1 MNLTQKN
8 MIAGIYLANLIFRVQ
23 LDNLSNSMSTAD
35 EIEFRETLKGGEP
48 SFDQMTMVNEALDI
62 AITGMREHFGI
73 LQATRLHSDLLTG
86 GVLSTVT
93 KHLVEDPSIDW
104 DAVGAVISVV
114 AKRFRI
120 DDLINPLLDR
130 QITEGSIYKGAYV
143 KAQMELGV
151 RYLQCCLYSE
161 SSPRES
167 VHQYAQL
174 WVTFFNDSEGLMNK
188 LNEVGVKTGMD
199 DSEDIHAI
207 HNLMRGQDD
216 GGFECFCIGQSLG
229 AELAQEWE
237 GRMVGWGHYSYRGA
251 FERAQ
256 QYVASAERHAFI
268 ASAHSLGYPVYFFEP
283 PTADFDDLIVKIPGG
298 IHPEEARLI
307 VSLIQSTA
315 HCLFFELCGN
325 DERKKEKWR
334 GLRLSSS
341 LSSTDDE
348 LEFEEG
354 SGWMPLIRHKA
365 MRFTNRRFDRDNR
378 EPTPFIKE
386 GREWIEAGKQVN
398 NKLIYASRIDYLVQ
412 ELLRVIEDEFYALK
426 FF

>member
-86 GVLSTVT
+86 GVLSAVT
-93 KHLVEDPSIDW
+93 KHLVEDPKVDW
-104 DAVGAVISVV
+104 DEVGKVISVV

-130 QITEGSIYKGAYV
+130 QIREGSIHKGAYV
-143 KAQMELGV
+143 KAQMELGI
-151 RYLQCCLYSE
+151 RYLECCLCSE
-161 SSPRES
+161 CSPREA

-174 WVTFFNDSEGLMNK
+174 WVTFFNDPVSLMER

-199 DSEDIHAI
+199 DSEDSHAI
-207 HNLMRGQDD
+207 QNLMRGQDG

-229 AELAQEWE
+229 AEAAQTWE
-237 GRMVGWGHYSYRGA
+237 SKMVGWGHDNYRGA
-251 FERAQ
+251 FDRAQ
-256 QYVASAERHAFI
+256 QYVTCSERHAFI
-268 ASAHSLGYPVYFFEP
+268 ASAHALGYPVYFFEP

-307 VSLIQSTA
+307 VSLIQTTA
-315 HCLFFELCGN
+315 ACLFFELCDGG
-325 DERKKEKWR
+325 ERKNHKWR
-334 GLRLSSS
+334 GMRLTSNYAG
-341 LSSTDDE
+341 TNDE

-354 SGWMPLIRHKA
+354 SGWMPLVRHKA
-365 MRFTNRRFDRDNR
+365 MRFANRRLDRDNR

-386 GREWIEAGKQVN
+386 GREWIESGKQVN
-398 NKLIYASRIDYLVQ
+398 NKLIYANRIDYLVQ
-412 ELLRVIEDEFYALK
+412 ELLRVIEDEFYTLK